1 MITTAFPCQRQQ
13 YALFCG
19 LGSSVGVEIAEETS
33 RRGELLPRRYDF
45 GRIPAWSSGKIQK
58 HLFQEN
64 AKRKMGDMS
73 SALEEVFYYLPVYS
87 SGQLRT

>member
-1 MITTAFPCQRQQ
+1 MITAAFPCQSQQ
-13 YALFCG
+13 YTLFWG

-33 RRGELLPRRYDF
+33 RRGALSLRRYDF
-45 GRIPAWSSGKIQK
+45 GRISAWSSGKIQRGI
-58 HLFQEN
+58 FQEN
-64 AKRKMGDMS
+64 PKRKMGDMS